1 MDRKLRHLL
10 MFLLIILMVPN
21 LQVAGWLWGS
31 SEKADSNCTP
41 SSAQNAGRSCAPPRC
56 DCRALGLTSIN
67 VNLPTSFT
75 ELDLGHNKI
84 TMIQKGT
91 FKNLPQL
98 QILDLSK
105 NQITMIQKGAFE
117 NLPQLQI
124 LILSSNQIRMIQ
136 AGTFVNLPL
145 LQKLYLHNNQITMI
159 QKGAFENLPQLL
171 ILHLSNNQ
179 ITMLQA
185 SLLVNLPLLQTLFLH
200 DNQITMIQA
209 GTFVNLPKLQKLT
222 LTSNKMSAITPLAF
236 RLLPCNLNIEL
247 NGNPWQCDCKMVPF
261 RLDSTEFPSYKHK
274 ITCAEPAN
282 LRGQKL
288 TDVSPD
294 DLICA
299 EQTTF
304 STLPVQVTFN
314 DCYKGTTSGFT
325 VKNKKGKTK
334 PTVASPPQS
343 ISIHADARSTSINNH
358 NYTAASSTAGPVGKR
373 AKTRAL
379 LSSTVQAT
387 SDKPETE
394 ISHADTQITSND
406 YYNCIITDFKG
417 KRGTTGATESPTLQ
431 TTSDEPKSGSSI
443 KSYPSFPI
451 PAIIGSIWG
460 SIAGIALIG
469 TVILTIWCK
478 RRTKNP
484 LSGPSS
490 GPNSNIAL
498 DNVAKSATLV
508 TSGHDQTGQGQCQTI
523 TDDETI
529 YVQPDG
535 ALYMKQEDVLYE
547 MPADAGPRQPTE
559 ETSLAP
565 SKRKSR
571 LKDKPN
577 SLPPPRGDD
586 DCVYVVPDGA
596 MYMTPEDVLY
606 EMPTN
611 SHHKQPIG
619 TNENMHYYQ
628 PQTKDTALPT
638 DADGYM
644 IVAPKHMEGH

>member
-105 NQITMIQKGAFE
+105 NQITMIQA
-117 NLPQLQI
+117 
-124 LILSSNQIRMIQ
+124 
-136 AGTFVNLPL
+136 V
-145 LQKLYLHNNQITMI
+145 
-159 QKGAFENLPQLL
+159 AFENLPQLL
-171 ILHLSNNQ
+171 RLLLSYNQ

-185 SLLVNLPLLQTLFLH
+185 
-200 DNQITMIQA
+200 
-209 GTFVNLPKLQKLT
+209 
-222 LTSNKMSAITPLAF
+222 
-236 RLLPCNLNIEL
+236 
-247 NGNPWQCDCKMVPF
+247 
-261 RLDSTEFPSYKHK
+261 
-274 ITCAEPAN
+274 
-282 LRGQKL
+282 
-288 TDVSPD
+288 
-294 DLICA
+294 
-299 EQTTF
+299 
-304 STLPVQVTFN
+304 
-314 DCYKGTTSGFT
+314 
-325 VKNKKGKTK
+325 
-334 PTVASPPQS
+334 
-343 ISIHADARSTSINNH
+343 
-358 NYTAASSTAGPVGKR
+358 
-373 AKTRAL
+373 
-379 LSSTVQAT
+379 
-387 SDKPETE
+387 
-394 ISHADTQITSND
+394 
-406 YYNCIITDFKG
+406 
-417 KRGTTGATESPTLQ
+417 
-431 TTSDEPKSGSSI
+431 
-443 KSYPSFPI
+443 
-451 PAIIGSIWG
+451 
-460 SIAGIALIG
+460 AGIALIG